1 MTFLFVFFFSFLVVV
16 VVLYSF
22 FFSWFVLVPSFL
34 FGILFFVFFTLPV
47 LKVVTFRL
55 EFLKGKELLILWCA
69 TNYIIRPTAAQST
82 KVKGF
87 FSLFTTTKLN
97 FVGWLTLTRLVT
109 DWLLGE
115 KNWRSK
121 KKKKTDDLSPPDGR
135 QCPTPFFV
143 AS

>member
-55 EFLKGKELLILWCA
+55 EFYTRKRAFNPVMRHQLHNQADRGAVNESEGVLFPLHHNQIEFCGLIDFD
-69 TNYIIRPTAAQST
+69 ST
-82 KVKGF
+82 
-87 FSLFTTTKLN
+87 
-97 FVGWLTLTRLVT
+97 
-109 DWLLGE
+109 
-115 KNWRSK
+115 
-121 KKKKTDDLSPPDGR
+121 
-135 QCPTPFFV
+135 CH
-143 AS
+143 